1 MNLSWQNDEAL
12 IEIYNEIDNLAFE
25 RKLRPIVFIIAT
37 NRKFDLTSFE
47 QSLSESLKGSAIC
60 NIKGLIHLFVGHTN
74 FIPSQNIDKFSFS
87 PLQVIEFPLK

>member
-60 NIKGLIHLFVGHTN
+60 NIKGLIHLFVDLYLSNLYLYH
-74 FIPSQNIDKFSFS
+74 S
-87 PLQVIEFPLK
+87 LCMYMV